1 MINQLSLEYFKCFEN
16 IKIDLKN
23 LNILSGE
30 NASGKSSLIQAF
42 LTLNQTMQTNEWS
55 KKLILNGNN
64 VKLGTVSDVIDKVNG
79 RNIINISVSDEEN
92 EIGWTF
98 SGERAQLSMQ
108 IDKTYVNDKI
118 FNPPTT
124 LHNLLPSEY
133 KHINILSSLKNMT
146 YIKAERCG
154 PRDFYAMID
163 SEEKKCTIDGE
174 HSIAILFNN
183 LDQDISS
190 SLTLKTAPPTLFQ
203 QVQARMREF
212 FPGFEYTIEP
222 IDKINAVTL
231 GIRTSEDTDFHRPMN
246 VGFGL
251 TQILPIIISCLT
263 AQQGDLLIIENPEVH
278 LHPKGQ
284 AMMGEFLAEVAN
296 NGVQIIIES
305 HSDHVLNGIR
315 RAVKCKKIHNDKIAF
330 YFFNN
335 RNYNESQIISP
346 QIDENGKIDHWP
358 NGFFDQFD
366 KDISFLAG
374 WDL

>member
-1 MINQLSLEYFKCFEN
+1 MINQLNLEYFKCFEN

-42 LTLNQTMQTNEWS
+42 LILNQTMQTNEWS

-79 RNIINISVSDEEN
+79 RNIINIALSDEEN

-98 SGERAQLSMQ
+98 SGERDQLSMQ
-108 IDKTYVNDKI
+108 IDKVYVNNEI
-118 FNPPTT
+118 FNPPSI
-124 LHNLLPSEY
+124 LHNLLPSE
-133 KHINILSSLKNMT
+133 HNHNNILSSLKNMI

-154 PRDFYAMID
+154 PRDFYALID
-163 SEEKKCTIDGE
+163 NEEKNYTVDGE

-183 LDQDISS
+183 LDKEVSS
-190 SLTLKTAPPTLFQ
+190 TLRLKTAPPTLFQ

-212 FPGFEYTIEP
+212 FPGFEYSIEP

-231 GIRTSEDTDFHRPMN
+231 GIRTSEDTDFHKPMN

-263 AQQGDLLIIENPEVH
+263 AQPEDLLIIENPEVH

-284 AMMGEFLAEVAN
+284 ALMGEFLAAVAN
-296 NGVQIIIES
+296 SGVQIIIES

-315 RAVKCKKIHNDKIAF
+315 RAVKCKKINNEKVAF

-335 RNYNESQIISP
+335 RNFNESQIISP
-346 QIDENGKIDHWP
+346 QIDKNGRIDHWP

>member
-1 MINQLSLEYFKCFEN
+1 MINQLNLEYFKCFEN

-79 RNIINISVSDEEN
+79 RNIINIALSDEEN

-98 SGERAQLSMQ
+98 SGERGQLSMQ
-108 IDKTYVNDKI
+108 IDKVYVNNEI
-118 FNPPTT
+118 FNPPSI

-133 KHINILSSLKNMT
+133 NHTNILSSLKNMI

-154 PRDFYAMID
+154 PRDFYALID
-163 SEEKKCTIDGE
+163 NDEKNCTVDGE
-174 HSIAILFNN
+174 HSISILFNN
-183 LDQDISS
+183 LDKDVSS
-190 SLTLKTAPPTLFQ
+190 TLTLETAPPTLFQ

-212 FPGFEYTIEP
+212 FPGFEYSIEP

-231 GIRTSEDTDFHRPMN
+231 GIRTSEDTDFHKPMN

-263 AQQGDLLIIENPEVH
+263 AQPGDLLIIENPEVH

-284 AMMGEFLAEVAN
+284 ALMGEFLAKVAN
-296 NGVQIIIES
+296 SGVQIIIES

-315 RAVKCKKIHNDKIAF
+315 RAVKCKKINNEKVAF

-335 RNYNESQIISP
+335 RNFNESQIISP
-346 QIDENGKIDHWP
+346 QIDENGRIDHWP